1 MSADPICQICKIR
14 KLNDQLRKTG
24 EGGKFLLTRALNDKG
39 DAFVQAAITAM
50 KSFDAFTPENDPHG
64 EHDFGQIV
72 IGQETVFWK
81 IDYYD
86 QTMEYA
92 SADASDPAQTTRV
105 LTLMLASDY

>member
-1 MSADPICQICKIR
+1 MTANAKCKTCKIR
-14 KLNDQLRKTG
+14 RLNDQLRKTG
-24 EGGKFLLTRALNDKG
+24 AGGHVLMTRALNEMG
-39 DAFVQAAITAM
+39 DGFVQSAITAM
-50 KSFDAFTPENDPHG
+50 REFDAFTTENDPYG

-72 IGQETVFWK
+72 ISQETVFWK

-92 SADASDPAQTTRV
+92 SEDASDPNKTKRV